1 MTTDTHRESAP
12 HAWKFFRAGD
22 FNQVALASGAD
33 MMALDRLDQKL
44 WVALA
49 CPVSGLHF
57 DQRTLQLIDANGDGR
72 IRAPELIESI
82 HWAGARLRDLDELVR
97 GAEALPLAAIDDSRP
112 EGAAV
117 LDAARQTLTLLG
129 KGDAEYI
136 SIEETADAV
145 QRLSQTPFNGDG
157 IIIEESAED
166 EAAKALIR
174 DVIACCGSETD
185 RSEKP
190 GISKEL
196 LERFLADA
204 EASLA
209 WYRESRDDATLSPLG
224 ERTAAAAEAVAAVRA
239 KVDDYFTRCRLAA
252 FDSRAATA
260 MNGDEAEFQ
269 RLSSLCLAP
278 DCADVA
284 ALPLAHAGPGAS
296 LPLADGI
303 NPAWEGAIAQLKE
316 HALTPLLGERDTLA
330 EADWKRVLTALAPFD
345 AWKATGAPLTTQALG
360 EERLHE
366 ILSGDLSARLLE
378 LIERDLAE
386 APRCAATEDIDRLVR
401 YCRNLHLLCENFV
414 NFGDFYDDEKDAIFE
429 AGTLYIDQRSCE
441 LTLIVDDP
449 ARQATMAPLA
459 GTYLLYCDCVRRET
473 GETRHIVAAVTN
485 GDADNL
491 LVGRNGVYYDRD
503 GRDWDATVV
512 RIIENPISMR
522 QAFWSPYKK
531 LVRMIEEQVAKR
543 AAAAEAASTEKLQS
557 AATSAANADQA
568 AAPPAEGQKKIDVG
582 TVAALGVAFGALA
595 TALAAIAGYVSGLLQ
610 LPFWKLCLALV
621 ALLIIISLPS
631 MVIAWLKLRR
641 RNLGPLMDACGW
653 AINAR
658 ARINVPFGARLTGIA
673 HLPAGSRS
681 SVDERFAQ
689 RAPMW
694 PQILIAVVLVCFVY
708 SLLNDFG
715 LIERLMSWG
724 GLDTAVT
731 QQSGASI
738 EPGSAVVE
746 PASAATGQGAP

>member
-1 MTTDTHRESAP
+1 MKVESANHP
-12 HAWKFFRAGD
+12 WKFFRAGD
-22 FNQVALASGAD
+22 FNQVALTCGAD

-72 IRAPELIESI
+72 IRAPELIEAI

-97 GAEALPLAAIDDSRP
+97 GREALPLAAIDDSRP
-112 EGAAV
+112 EGAAI
-117 LDAARQTLTLLG
+117 LDAARQTLTLLD
-129 KGDAEYI
+129 KGDAEHI

-145 QRLSQTPFNGDG
+145 HRLSQTPFNGDG

-166 EAAKALIR
+166 EDAKALIR

-196 LERFLADA
+196 LEQFLADA

-209 WYRESRDDATLSPLG
+209 WYRQSMDDATLSPLG

-252 FDSRAATA
+252 FDARAASA

-284 ALPLAHAGPGAS
+284 ALPLAHTAPGAS
-296 LPLADGI
+296 LPLASGI

-316 HALTPLLGERDTLA
+316 HALTPLLGERDTLE
-330 EADWKRVLTALAPFD
+330 EADWKRVLATLAPFD
-345 AWKATGAPLTTQALG
+345 AWKTTGAPLTTQVLG
-360 EERLHE
+360 EERLRE
-366 ILSGDLSARLLE
+366 ILSGNLSTRLLE

-414 NFGDFYDDEKDAIFE
+414 NFGDFYDGEKDAIFE

-449 ARQATMAPLA
+449 ARQAAMAPLA

-503 GRDWDATVV
+503 GRDWDATVA

-531 LVRMIEEQVAKR
+531 LVRLIEEQVAKR

-557 AATSAANADQA
+557 AATSAANPDQLA
-568 AAPPAEGQKKIDVG
+568 TPAEGQKKIDVG

-631 MVIAWLKLRR
+631 LIIAWLKLRR

-658 ARINVPFGARLTGIA
+658 ARINVPFGARLTGVA
-673 HLPAGSRS
+673 RLPAGSRS
-681 SVDERFAQ
+681 GADDRFAQ

-694 PQILIAVVLVCFVY
+694 PQILVAAIVVCFVY

-715 LIERLMSWG
+715 LIERLMAWG
-724 GLDTAVT
+724 GL
-731 QQSGASI
+731 SGAATEQASTLI
-738 EPGSAVVE
+738 EPSN
-746 PASAATGQGAP
+746 AATDQGAP